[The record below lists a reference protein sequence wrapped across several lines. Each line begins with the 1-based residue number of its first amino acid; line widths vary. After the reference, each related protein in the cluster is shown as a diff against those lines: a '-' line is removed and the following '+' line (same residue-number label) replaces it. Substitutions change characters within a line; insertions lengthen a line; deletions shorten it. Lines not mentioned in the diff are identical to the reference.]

1 MRSHQLLLIFCLAF
15 ATQLAVAKSYAPASI
30 TEKLASAPTISS
42 GLFAGWQGVRSSE
55 ISGYGLYWGSPV
67 SVNAKS
73 SEQLWQ
79 TVAGELGINSAFAI
93 KADNNT
99 PTRNYLIYRE
109 LRDQLPVVGG
119 RLNIAL
125 NKQNELARVSYTTF
139 QDWPMSGS
147 FVMSTFVAAT
157 YLTTNL
163 EHANWQVVD
172 NKSFACWYPDVANH
186 SLRAAYWLN
195 VAGARPHQ
203 RYAGIVDASTGE
215 VLLEWS
221 GISEEVLNLTVEL
234 PYWQPYDHSETQVS
248 PCRYQNVEVN
258 GSNRVAN
265 SNGVV
270 TVEAGTHADV
280 IATLSGSYVE
290 TSNDD
295 DGETAV
301 HGAAFDAPFVNE
313 VLAWTDE
320 QATRP
325 ELNLYYHTTFI
336 HDWVKYIDNAY
347 NALDYPMPA
356 VANYGGSYD
365 NAFWNGWGTY
375 YGAGMNYGNFA
386 MYSDVI
392 YHEYEHGVTDGIY
405 PDDML
410 PYVDQPGAMNEGWSD
425 YFACTINGDPLMA
438 EWLTGNA
445 HSYFRNLESHMVF
458 PRNWV
463 GEVHGDSPFIS
474 APLWT
479 IRQEL
484 GATYADTLAHFAR
497 YGLSELFF
505 DYFVDV
511 LETDDNDGN
520 LENGT
525 PNAAVIYDA
534 FGDHGIG
541 PGARPNYVIHDM
553 LISDANGN
561 NNGMAEAGETATI
574 TFSIVND
581 VTLFP
586 PAATN
591 VTLTATTNDNT
602 LSLNNA
608 VHSLGTIGPRDTVD
622 IGPINIQV
630 DASAVDHWG
639 VVTLTFTADQFETP
653 VVFPLEFTIGI
664 PKLNVFTRS
673 HETDVHKYV
682 TNTLREMD
690 KIFLFNRLETN
701 QSIDLSALPDT
712 GIVLWLS
719 GDDLVSGLGDDD
731 ISTLSA
737 HISGGGRL
745 IMSGKNILSGLEGS
759 DFAREILGVDF
770 AGRSRIRMASVLSAP
785 FYNDRTYLLTG
796 SGGAANQ
803 DSMTVLEVRT
813 NATPVLR
820 FGPVGNNIAGVVGP
834 INGRTLVLGFGIEA
848 VADNSPIGN
857 ESRQE
862 FLDRILSWGGIAS
875 PVDDDQIPAWQPEDF
890 ALHAAYPNPFNS
902 SVRLN
907 FSIGNSQ
914 DARLLIYDVLG
925 REVLSTPLSNQSTSY
940 DWQPSMASGVY
951 FAILKSGSQ
960 VTTPQKLLLL
970 R

>member
-1 MRSHQLLLIFCLAF
+1 MDL
-15 ATQLAVAKSYAPASI
+15 
-30 TEKLASAPTISS
+30 
-42 GLFAGWQGVRSSE
+42 
-55 ISGYGLYWGSPV
+55 
-67 SVNAKS
+67 
-73 SEQLWQ
+73 
-79 TVAGELGINSAFAI
+79 
-93 KADNNT
+93 
-99 PTRNYLIYRE
+99 
-109 LRDQLPVVGG
+109 
-119 RLNIAL
+119 AL
-125 NKQNELARVSYTTF
+125 NTQNQLARVSYTTF
-139 QDWPMSGS
+139 QNWPTNGS
-147 FVMSTFVAAT
+147 FVMSTFVAGT
-157 YLTTNL
+157 YLATNL
-163 EHANWQVVD
+163 ESANWQVVD
-172 NKSFACWYPDVANH
+172 EQSFACWYPVVENH
-186 SLRAAYWLN
+186 ELRAAYWLQI
-195 VAGARPHQ
+195 AGALPHQ
-203 RYAGIVDASTGE
+203 RHAGIVDASTGE

-234 PYWQPYDHSETQVS
+234 PYWQPYDHSETQIS
-248 PCRYQNVEVN
+248 PCKYQNVEVN

-270 TVEAGTHADV
+270 SVEAGTHADV
-280 IATLSGSYVE
+280 LAMLSGSYVE

-313 VLAWTDE
+313 VLSWTDE

-336 HDWVKYIDNAY
+336 HDWYKVVDPPY

-392 YHEYEHGVTDGIY
+392 YHEYTHGVTDGIY
-405 PDDML
+405 PNDML
-410 PYVDQPGAMNEGWSD
+410 PYTDQPGAMNEGWSD

-445 HSYFRNLESHMVF
+445 HSFFRNLESHMVF

-484 GATYADTLAHFAR
+484 GATYADSLAHFAR

-511 LETDDNDGN
+511 LEADDNDGN

-525 PNAAVIYDA
+525 PNATVIYDA

-541 PGARPNYVIHDM
+541 PGARPNYVIRDM

-561 NNGMAEAGETATI
+561 NNGMAEAGETATV

-591 VTLTATTNDNT
+591 VTLTVSTDDNT
-602 LSLNNA
+602 LTLNNA
-608 VHSLGTIGPRDTVD
+608 VHSLGTIGPRDTVA

-630 DASAVDHWG
+630 SASAIDHWG
-639 VVTLTFTADQFETP
+639 VVTLTFTADQFEEP
-653 VVFPLEFTIGI
+653 VVFPLEFTVGI
-664 PKLNVFTRS
+664 PKLHIVTRS
-673 HETDVHKYV
+673 LETDVDKYV
-682 TNTLREMD
+682 TGTLREMD
-690 KIFLFNRLETN
+690 KIYQHKRLTPTEELN
-701 QSIDLSALPDT
+701 ISSLPDN
-712 GIVLWLS
+712 GVVLWLS
-719 GDDLVSGLGDDD
+719 GDGDGSGLLPGDTT
-731 ISTLSA
+731 TLSD
-737 HISGGGRL
+737 HLYHGGYVF
-745 IMSGKNILSGLEGS
+745 MSGKNILGGIEGTH
-759 DFAREILGVDF
+759 FARWTLGVDF
-770 AGRSRIRMASVLSAP
+770 AGRSRIRMATSIMSP
-785 FYNDRTYLLTG
+785 FVEGETFLLTG

-803 DSMTVLEVRT
+803 DSMTILQLTSSTLPILEYG
-813 NATPVLR
+813 NAGNNYAGAM
-820 FGPVGNNIAGVVGP
+820 GPVSGHSIVF
-834 INGRTLVLGFGIEA
+834 GFGIEA

-857 ESRQE
+857 QSRAY
-862 FLDRILSWGGIAS
+862 FLDRIL
-875 PVDDDQIPAWQPEDF
+875 AWAGFPSAADEIVAPTSQPNDF
-890 ALHAAYPNPFNS
+890 TLHTAYPNPFNS
-902 SVRLN
+902 SVKLN
-907 FSIGNSQ
+907 YNIGNSQ
-914 DARLLIYDVLG
+914 DTRLLIYDVLG

-940 DWQPSMASGVY
+940 NWQPSMASGVY
-951 FAILKSGSQ
+951 FAILKSSTQ
-960 VTTPQKLLLL
+960 VTAPQKLLLL